1 MTINSLCRMHRQFFR
16 KGGVPIAEKSSR
28 KADSLHEEQES
39 LATIFEASARKTS
52 AYLESAKRFVLAVSE
67 YQSVKSNNAGETGL
81 SGSMRDEKK
90 RLHKFAYSLIVSG
103 RNASASPAG
112 YIRSA
117 FMAAGL
123 SGKSPVQEECEV
135 EMIIAGTEL
144 ALRKAH
150 PIVMLRTMTA
160 FLGFS
165 VFDAVEKWLVEH
177 FEAKKVS
184 DEELIIPGDLPDML
198 QERSSLKGSI
208 SHAMR
213 LAGPQLLAATLAG
226 CPRETIEYVKSISR
240 SRLGATLLEW
250 EIRDARNRLSSEE
263 LSDAQNAFLELLGS
277 IRPDA
282 EDRSASGSAE
292 GPDDID
298 AGLVSDISNLILEL
312 DEHLLKSVVSDSD
325 PKIIASLIQAMEPI
339 AHDRLFSSVASSRSK
354 KILDAL
360 EASVPLSGNEL
371 TRRAQMFAQKVLSE
385 FTPRK
390 KPLGKTLPLPA
401 SIRQILSSIL
411 SRE

>member
-16 KGGVPIAEKSSR
+16 LGGAPIAEKTLR
-28 KADSLHEEQES
+28 KADSGHSEQES
-39 LATIFEASARKTS
+39 LSTIFESNTRKTS
-52 AYLESAKRFVLAVSE
+52 AYLESAKRFVLAVGE
-67 YQSVKSNNAGETGL
+67 YQSDKSHNAGEAGL

-103 RNASASPAG
+103 RNASASPTG
-112 YIRSA
+112 YVRSA
-117 FMAAGL
+117 FVAAGL
-123 SGKSPVQEECEV
+123 SGKVPIHEECEV

-150 PIVMLRTMTA
+150 PIIMMRTMTA

-165 VFDAVEKWLVEH
+165 VFDAVEKWLTEH
-177 FEAKKVS
+177 FDVKKGAG
-184 DEELIIPGDLPDML
+184 EELIIPGDLPDML

-208 SHAMR
+208 CHTMR
-213 LAGPQLLAATLAG
+213 LAGPQLVAATLAG
-226 CPRETIEYVKSISR
+226 CPRETIEYIKSISR
-240 SRLGATLLEW
+240 SRLGAALLEW
-250 EIRDARNRLSSEE
+250 EIGDARNRLSSEE
-263 LSDAQNAFLELLGS
+263 LSDAQNAFLELLSS

-282 EDRSASGSAE
+282 EDGSAWGTAE
-292 GPDDID
+292 GPNDID
-298 AGLVSDISNLILEL
+298 EGLVSDISNLILEL

-325 PKIIASLIQAMEPI
+325 PKIVASLIQAMEPI
-339 AHDRLFSSVASSRSK
+339 AHDRLFSCVASSRSK